1 MANTTNNPTVFTLN
15 LTAQQMLHLTELLH
29 QVEYSRANE
38 VPVSLYSETKDAVD
52 GLLCRVREAR
62 IAADFDT
69 LVELAKLE
77 KEWGGYA
84 LNKIEAKGS
93 VMTPDEDHSHEA
105 DTQGEYDADN
115 AWLRSAGW
123 GEM

>member
-52 GLLCRVREAR
+52 DLLCRVREAR

-77 KEWGGYA
+77 KEWGPYA
-84 LNKIEAKGS
+84 LNKIVTKGS

-105 DTQGEYDADN
+105 ATQGEYDADN